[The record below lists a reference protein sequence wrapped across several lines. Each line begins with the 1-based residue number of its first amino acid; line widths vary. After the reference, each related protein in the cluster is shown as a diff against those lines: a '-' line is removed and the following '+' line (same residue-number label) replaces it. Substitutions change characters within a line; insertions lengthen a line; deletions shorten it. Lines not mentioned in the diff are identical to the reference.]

1 MKLLKKIQDRQA
13 RKRRIRA
20 RVNGDAARPR
30 LTVYRS
36 LAQMSVQVID
46 DATGKTLAAA
56 STKELKAKPN
66 LEGAKKL
73 GEAIA
78 KKAKDAKIETVVFDR
93 NSYKYHGR
101 IQALADAAREAGLKF

>member
-36 LAQMSVQVID
+36 LAQISAQVID
-46 DATGKTLAAA
+46 DTTGKTLAAA
-56 STKELKAKPN
+56 STKELKVKPN
-66 LEGAKKL
+66 VDGAKKL

-78 KKAKDAKIETVVFDR
+78 KKAKDAKIDTVVFDR

-101 IQALADAAREAGLKF
+101 IKALADAAREAGLKF